1 MASKPAREMRPGDWI
16 CPSCAN
22 HNFADKLFCNRCNH
36 PKEKAGEVPGSGP
49 DLQPPTQAW
58 RFRQG
63 DWMCPACG
71 NHNYSSRTACNRC
84 NAPRP
89 SGSDEAT
96 SLKIV
101 PVFLCRLPESYPLQQ
116 SGFKSVARFNTF
128 RSSQVNDPR
137 GQERERVEIEQK
149 LKQGLTLS
157 QVSGSYGAAPKGGP
171 KRESP
176 YQAPGFT
183 ILCPNECLGCT
194 SV

>member
-1 MASKPAREMRPGDWI
+1 VMCNRCRIPKPGGWSASPVASKPAREMRPGDWI

-89 SGSDEAT
+89 SGSDE
-96 SLKIV
+96 
-101 PVFLCRLPESYPLQQ
+101 
-116 SGFKSVARFNTF
+116 
-128 RSSQVNDPR
+128 
-137 GQERERVEIEQK
+137 
-149 LKQGLTLS
+149 
-157 QVSGSYGAAPKGGP
+157 VSGSYGAAPKGGP

-176 YQAPGFT
+176 YQAP
-183 ILCPNECLGCT
+183 
-194 SV
+194 